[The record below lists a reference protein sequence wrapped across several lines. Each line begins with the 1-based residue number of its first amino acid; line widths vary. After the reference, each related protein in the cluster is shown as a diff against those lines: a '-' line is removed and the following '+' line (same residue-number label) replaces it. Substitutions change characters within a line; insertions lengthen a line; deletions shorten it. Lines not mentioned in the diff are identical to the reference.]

1 MGRMLKDRPGKV
13 NILGESATKSYT
25 GLLYNSVMNNPSP
38 TKIMTEQIE
47 TRTEIVS
54 DEAELLILVDS
65 EDQPIGEL
73 DKAACHNGEGKL
85 HRAFSLF
92 VLNSKGQILLQ
103 KRAKNKRLWGGYW
116 SNSCCSHPRVGESMV
131 DAVVRRS
138 KQELGLAVDAKFVY
152 KFEYSAKF
160 GEAGSER
167 ELCSIYVAQTSDEPV
182 FNTEEIS
189 ACRWVSPAKLAKAL
203 VDNADHYTPW
213 LKMEWDTLRRD
224 HSNVLRAS

>member
-1 MGRMLKDRPGKV
+1 MGRMLKDRPGKED
-13 NILGESATKSYT
+13 ILGESATKSYT
-25 GLLYNSVMNNPSP
+25 GKLYNSVLNKPSP

-138 KQELGLAVDAKFVY
+138 EQELGLAVDAKFVY

>member
-1 MGRMLKDRPGKV
+1 MLKALPNEAD
-13 NILGESATKSYT
+13 ILGESASKRYT
-25 GLLYNSVMNNPSP
+25 RNLNNSVPNKPSLI
-38 TKIMTEQIE
+38 KIMTEQIE
-47 TRTEIVS
+47 TRTEVVS

-65 EDQPIGEL
+65 EDQPVGEL
-73 DKAACHNGEGKL
+73 DKAACHNGDGKL

-92 VLNSKGQILLQ
+92 ILNSKGQILLQ

-116 SNSCCSHPRVGESMV
+116 SNSCCSHPRVGESMA
-131 DAVVRRS
+131 DAVIRRS
-138 KQELGLAVDAKFVY
+138 EQELGITVNAKFVY
-152 KFEYSAKF
+152 KFEYSAQF
-160 GEAGSER
+160 GDMGSEH
-167 ELCSIYVAQTSDEPV
+167 ELCSVYVAQTEDEPT

-213 LKMEWDTLRRD
+213 LKLECETLRTD

>member
-13 NILGESATKSYT
+13 DILGESATKSYT
-25 GLLYNSVMNNPSP
+25 GKLYNSVLNKPSP

-65 EDQPIGEL
+65 KDQQIGEL

>member
-1 MGRMLKDRPGKV
+1 
-13 NILGESATKSYT
+13 
-25 GLLYNSVMNNPSP
+25 
-38 TKIMTEQIE
+38 MTEQIE

-138 KQELGLAVDAKFVY
+138 EQELGLAVDAKFVY

-160 GEAGSER
+160 GEAGSEC
-167 ELCSIYVAQTSDEPV
+167 ELCSVYVAQTSDEPV

>member
-1 MGRMLKDRPGKV
+1 MGHMLKALPNEAD
-13 NILGESATKSYT
+13 ILGESASKRYT
-25 GLLYNSVMNNPSP
+25 RNLNNSVPNKPSLI
-38 TKIMTEQIE
+38 KIMTEQIE
-47 TRTEIVS
+47 TRTEVVS

-73 DKAACHNGEGKL
+73 DKAACHNDEGTL

-116 SNSCCSHPRVGESMV
+116 SNSCCSHPRAGESID
-131 DAVVRRS
+131 DAVLRRS
-138 KQELGLAVDAKFVY
+138 EQELGLAVDAKFVY

-167 ELCSIYVAQTSDEPV
+167 ELCSVYVAQTSDEPV

-203 VDNADHYTPW
+203 VDNAGHYTPW

>member
-1 MGRMLKDRPGKV
+1 MLKALPNEAD
-13 NILGESATKSYT
+13 ILGESASKRYT
-25 GLLYNSVMNNPSP
+25 RNLNNSVPNKPSLI
-38 TKIMTEQIE
+38 KIMTEQIE
-47 TRTEIVS
+47 TRTEVVS
-54 DEAELLILVDS
+54 DEEELLILVDS

-73 DKAACHNGEGKL
+73 DKAACHNDEGTL

-116 SNSCCSHPRVGESMV
+116 SNSCCSHPRAGESIA
-131 DAVVRRS
+131 DAVLRRS
-138 KQELGLAVDAKFVY
+138 EQELGLAVDAKFVY

-167 ELCSIYVAQTSDEPV
+167 ELCSVYVAQTSDEPV

-203 VDNADHYTPW
+203 VDNAGHYTPW

>member
-1 MGRMLKDRPGKV
+1 MGHMLKALPNEAD
-13 NILGESATKSYT
+13 ILGESASKRYT
-25 GLLYNSVMNNPSP
+25 RNLNNSVPNKPSLI
-38 TKIMTEQIE
+38 KIMTEQIE
-47 TRTEIVS
+47 TRTEVVS

-73 DKAACHNGEGKL
+73 DKAACHNDEGTL

-116 SNSCCSHPRVGESMV
+116 SNSCCSHPRAGESIA
-131 DAVVRRS
+131 DAVLRRS
-138 KQELGLAVDAKFVY
+138 EQELGLAVDAKFVY

-167 ELCSIYVAQTSDEPV
+167 ELCSVYVAQTSDEPV

>member
-1 MGRMLKDRPGKV
+1 MGRMLKDRPGKGD
-13 NILGESATKSYT
+13 ILGESATKSYT
-25 GLLYNSVMNNPSP
+25 GKLYNSVLNKPSP

-65 EDQPIGEL
+65 EDQSIGEL
-73 DKAACHNGEGKL
+73 DKASCHNGEGKL

-138 KQELGLAVDAKFVY
+138 EQELGLAVDAKFVY

>member
-1 MGRMLKDRPGKV
+1 MLKALPHESD
-13 NILGESATKSYT
+13 ILGESASKRYT
-25 GLLYNSVMNNPSP
+25 RNLNNSVPNKPSL

-47 TRTEIVS
+47 TRTEVVS

-73 DKAACHNGEGKL
+73 DKAACHNDEGKL

-116 SNSCCSHPRVGESMV
+116 SNSCCSHPRAGESIA
-131 DAVVRRS
+131 DAVLRRS
-138 KQELGLAVDAKFVY
+138 EQELGLAVDAKFVY

-167 ELCSIYVAQTSDEPV
+167 ELCSVYVAQTSDEPV

-203 VDNADHYTPW
+203 VDNAGHYTPW

>member
-1 MGRMLKDRPGKV
+1 MLKALPNEAD
-13 NILGESATKSYT
+13 ILGESASKRYT
-25 GLLYNSVMNNPSP
+25 RNLNNSVPNKPSLI
-38 TKIMTEQIE
+38 KIMTEQIE
-47 TRTEIVS
+47 TRTEVVS

-73 DKAACHNGEGKL
+73 DKAACHNDEGTL

-116 SNSCCSHPRVGESMV
+116 SNSCCSHPRAGESIA
-131 DAVVRRS
+131 DAVLRRS
-138 KQELGLAVDAKFVY
+138 EQELGLAVDAKFVY

-189 ACRWVSPAKLAKAL
+189 ACRWVSPATLAKAL

>member
-1 MGRMLKDRPGKV
+1 
-13 NILGESATKSYT
+13 
-25 GLLYNSVMNNPSP
+25 
-38 TKIMTEQIE
+38 MTEQIN
-47 TRTEIVS
+47 TRTEVVS

-73 DKAACHNGEGKL
+73 DKAACHNGEGTL

-92 VLNSKGQILLQ
+92 ILNGKGQILLQ
-103 KRAKNKRLWGGYW
+103 KRAKSKRLWGGYW
-116 SNSCCSHPRVGESMV
+116 SNSCCSHPRVGESMI

-138 KQELGLAVDAKFVY
+138 EQEVGIKVDAKFVY
-152 KFEYSAKF
+152 KFEYSAQF
-160 GEAGSER
+160 GEEGSER
-167 ELCSIYVAQTSDEPV
+167 ELCSVYVAQTNDEPV

-213 LKMEWDTLRRD
+213 LKMEWETLRRD

>member
-13 NILGESATKSYT
+13 DILGESATKSYT
-25 GLLYNSVMNNPSP
+25 GKLYNSVLNKPSP

-138 KQELGLAVDAKFVY
+138 EQELGLAVDAKFVY